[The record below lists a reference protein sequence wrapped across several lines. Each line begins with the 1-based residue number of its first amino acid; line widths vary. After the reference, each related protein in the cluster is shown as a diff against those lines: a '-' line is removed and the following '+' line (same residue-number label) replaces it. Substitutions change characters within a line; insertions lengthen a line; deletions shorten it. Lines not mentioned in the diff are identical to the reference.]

1 MALTPAPPALPPSWL
16 RIASSSAVEM
26 RALVSVQRELAIVA
40 DLDAHVVRLG
50 GDFASRAATQPQ
62 LAARLRAEL
71 RDLRAA
77 ISAHSSRS

>member
-1 MALTPAPPALPPSWL
+1 
-16 RIASSSAVEM
+16 M
-26 RALVSVQRELAIVA
+26 RTLVSVQRELAIVA